1 MKKFLLLS
9 IPSVLILLTLTM
21 SYNLWAAEQMPGG
34 ETYKPHKPDQKC
46 VLTLDFVDKTAGL
59 PGTVFQMYGTFG
71 AVQGAKMPA
80 INGPGSTGTEHALIV
95 NSWSNKKLV
104 VQVPANLTPGSYK
117 VGVYCN
123 DPCKPGAIT
132 TYGMVWRDFQ
142 VLKMIHG
149 PLSGTDKS
157 KK

>member
-1 MKKFLLLS
+1 MKRVSLLS
-9 IPSVLILLTLTM
+9 IPAVSILLILAM
-21 SYNLWAAEQMPGG
+21 GSNLWAIEQTPGG
-34 ETYKPHKPDQKC
+34 EALKLHKPDQKC
-46 VLTLDFVDKTAGL
+46 VLTLDFVDKTSGF
-59 PGTVFQMYGTFG
+59 PGTVFEMYGTFG
-71 AVQGAKMPA
+71 AVQGAKLAA

-132 TYGMVWRDFQ
+132 TYGMVFRDFQ
-142 VLKMIHG
+142 VLGIIHK
-149 PLSGTDKS
+149 PLPE